1 MVHRHTSPWTGFK
14 IPEQARSELHTH
26 PQARRS
32 DPVSWEGKKQAL
44 GLLQPS
50 HTKVISGP
58 LPACPA
64 LMVQRLGKQREVL
77 QETCSHSS
85 LFVFWWW
92 GDTERAKQSK
102 QKNSK
107 NSQSPEPRKS
117 RSLRCQ
123 LTSGMQPGLTAAS
136 IQS

>member
-1 MVHRHTSPWTGFK
+1 MVHRDTPPWTGFK
-14 IPEQARSELHTH
+14 IPEQARSKLCTH
-26 PQARRS
+26 PQACRS
-32 DPVSWEGKKQAL
+32 DPVSWEGKRQAL
-44 GLLQPS
+44 GLLQPGP
-50 HTKVISGP
+50 TKVISGP
-58 LPACPA
+58 LTACPA
-64 LMVQRLGKQREVL
+64 LVVQRLGKQREIL

-102 QKNSK
+102 QKNRK
-107 NSQSPEPRKS
+107 NSQSPEPGKS

-123 LTSGMQPGLTAAS
+123 LTSGMQPRLTATS